1 MGDLGRRRARFAD
14 RLFDWIGSH
23 RRTRMVQYNQGSQ
36 PGGIFRLSRYPA
48 SARVVKR
55 RLASPRYVGFAPE
68 QR

>member
-1 MGDLGRRRARFAD
+1 
-14 RLFDWIGSH
+14 
-23 RRTRMVQYNQGSQ
+23 MVQYNQGSQ

-48 SARVVKR
+48 SARVVER